1 MHVRTSVPRSEENE
15 TARQTGGLGWTLS
28 VCERRRTLD
37 GPVAKSVQVAMIG
50 RVGRCTPDP
59 ISDPVLA
66 QPCPHL
72 DDVLQLRMFAC
83 VFFFAPSFFLIFQD
97 VLIFASTAWWKNRD
111 RAESVH
117 RSQFFSCQEFLRSTQ
132 YYIRAQA
139 SRSMCSLTDSLCCY
153 LLRDHRSSRA
163 TYEEEY

>member
-1 MHVRTSVPRSEENE
+1 MDRRPWLDVVCLRTSTDTRWARGQVSPSRDDRKGRTMHTRSD
-15 TARQTGGLGWTLS
+15 LGS
-28 VCERRRTLD
+28 
-37 GPVAKSVQVAMIG
+37 GPCS
-50 RVGRCTPDP
+50 
-59 ISDPVLA
+59 VLA

-72 DDVLQLRMFAC
+72 DDVLQLWMFAC
-83 VFFFAPSFFLIFQD
+83 VFFFVPSFFLIFQD

-117 RSQFFSCQEFLRSTQ
+117 RSQFFSCQGFLRSTQ

-163 TYEEEY
+163 TCEEDY